1 MFLTNI
7 KRLLTGSEKNP
18 NVCIIKQDKGPWC
31 CSCGFQYRLKC
42 TEKFVHI
49 LQTEQFTKLIY
60 NLTKFA
66 ENKIQGELRN

>member
-18 NVCIIKQDKGPWC
+18 NICIIKQDKGLWC

-42 TEKFVHI
+42 TEKCVHI